1 MSYEPNPIYHWIFD
15 NYEDA
20 MNAYMLLSEEIKE
33 IIAGPRQS
41 HDCWIF
47 DKYEQE

>member
-1 MSYEPNPIYHWIFD
+1 MYEPDSEKQYIFD
-15 NYEDA
+15 TYEQA
-20 MNAYMLLSEEIKE
+20 MEAYMLLSEEIKE